1 MNRILNQTYRLAVMA
16 AVLTVTSAAWASDP
30 ATKEAVAT
38 APATKDAAA
47 TAPAA
52 KDDAAK
58 ASKKAKKAHRDVGIN
73 QPGAA
78 GNVGH
83 PATPVAGP
91 NPGVPG
97 PH

>member
-1 MNRILNQTYRLAVMA
+1 MKRMLNQTGRLAVV
-16 AVLTVTSAAWASDP
+16 AVALTVISPAWASDP
-30 ATKEAVAT
+30 PTKDAVAT
-38 APATKDAAA
+38 APATK
-47 TAPAA
+47 
-52 KDDAAK
+52 DAAK

-78 GNVGH
+78 GNVGR
-83 PATPVAGP
+83 PGATPVAGP